1 MGNIEISQVD
11 SWGEPEVFEGKIHI
25 TIWWIHGESLRVVEG
40 RIHIGGFLWWI
51 SSLPKELRLIKPVD
65 SFKARLKTHYL
76 TLAFNV

>member
-51 SSLPKELRLIKPVD
+51 SSLPKEL
-65 SFKARLKTHYL
+65 
-76 TLAFNV
+76 